1 MTATN
6 VATTTTTVNT
16 ARFAAISLALVMTLA
31 MLAGIDQL
39 ATAPSADALLART
52 PVSQPA

>member
-1 MTATN
+1 MTATH
-6 VATTTTTVNT
+6 VATTTVNT
-16 ARFAAISLALVMTLA
+16 GRFAAISLALVMTLA

-52 PVSQPA
+52 PASQPA